1 MIKRI
6 MNGIAW
12 IWLTGVTATYLYLCI
27 TEGVVS
33 TLEHSSLD
41 EVGSFITA
49 MASLVLIT
57 NKFVIPDIQRVEAIL
72 ASIARKHRHKK
83 MFTSYTQITK

>member
-1 MIKRI
+1 MIKRFLNC
-6 MNGIAW
+6 MAW
-12 IWLTGVTATYLYLCI
+12 IWLTGFTGTYLYLCI

-49 MASLVLIT
+49 MAGFVLIT
-57 NKFVIPDIQRVEAIL
+57 NKFVIPNIQKIEFIL